1 MAWLR
6 NIAIFALIALAPL
19 AIHAAI
25 ASSRWTLLVVAIP
38 AVQLLI
44 LGGAAAVR
52 DPRRLKW
59 LLPLAALFL
68 GLILWAEHRG
78 VSLNAMAGIPHAVA
92 YTSLL
97 LGFGYTLLPGQEA
110 ILTRIVIAVRG
121 PLPPELIVHT
131 RRVTFAWCCFFAAQL
146 LASAVLYMSTPLETW
161 SFFINV
167 MNLPLVVLMFVVEGL
182 YRVYRFRDFP
192 MDSASDI
199 VRVLRKTMDRRM
211 RQADPA

>member
-52 DPRRLKW
+52 DPWRLKW

-167 MNLPLVVLMFVVEGL
+167 MNFPLVVLMFVVEGL

>member
-1 MAWLR
+1 MVWLR
-6 NIAIFALIALAPL
+6 NIAIFALMALAPL

-38 AVQLLI
+38 AVQLFI

-78 VSLNAMAGIPHAVA
+78 LSLNAMAGIPHAVA

-110 ILTRIVIAVRG
+110 ILTRIVVAVRG
-121 PLPPELIVHT
+121 PLPAELIVHT
-131 RRVTFAWCCFFAAQL
+131 RRVTFAWCCFFAVQL
-146 LASAVLYMSTPLETW
+146 LVSAVLYMSTPLETW

-182 YRVYRFRDFP
+182 YRAYRFRDFP

-199 VRVLRKTMDRRM
+199 VRVLGKTMDRRM

>member
-1 MAWLR
+1 MAWVR
-6 NIAIFALIALAPL
+6 NIAFVSLVALAPL
-19 AIHAAI
+19 AIHAAVT
-25 ASSRWTLLVVAIP
+25 SSRWTLLVVAIP
-38 AVQLLI
+38 AVQLFI
-44 LGGAAAVR
+44 LGGATAIR

-59 LLPLAALFL
+59 LVPLAVLFL

-78 VSLNAMAGIPHAVA
+78 TSLNAMAGIPHAVA

-97 LGFGYTLLPGQEA
+97 LGFGYTLLPGHEA
-110 ILTRIVIAVRG
+110 LLTRIVNAVRG

-146 LASAVLYMSTPLETW
+146 LASAVLYLSTPLETW

-182 YRVYRFRDFP
+182 YRAYRFRDFP
-192 MDSASDI
+192 RDSALDI
-199 VRVLRKTMDRRM
+199 IRVIGKTMDRHT